1 MKRSMLLNHLAQVER
16 HIRDGERHL
25 LRQRE
30 IVDELERHGR
40 GQSET
45 AKMARVTLESFEM
58 AQSSHLNDWAHLQQA
73 LREDNIN

>member
-16 HIRDGERHL
+16 HIRDGQRHL

-45 AKMARVTLESFEM
+45 AKMARDVLESFEM
-58 AQSSHLNDWAHLQQA
+58 AQSSHLNGWAHLQQA
-73 LREDNIN
+73 LREIA

>member
-16 HIRDGERHL
+16 HIRDGQRHL

-58 AQSSHLNDWAHLQQA
+58 AQSSHLNDWAHLQEA